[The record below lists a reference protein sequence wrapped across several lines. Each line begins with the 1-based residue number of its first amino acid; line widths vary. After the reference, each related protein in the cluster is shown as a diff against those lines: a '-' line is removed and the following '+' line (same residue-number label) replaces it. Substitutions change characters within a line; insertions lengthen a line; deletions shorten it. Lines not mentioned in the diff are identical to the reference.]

1 MHLSEGP
8 IDHAEETEGV
18 IVHFSTDTRP
28 VLLEVLD
35 ASEFLSRLT
44 KITATAQPGTVMT
57 LSQRITG
64 KSWVGRVRPSG
75 RNPTGMIWEE
85 EQVQRWHSMRNWFPL
100 CCGFRMTSSHLCPC
114 GSGNTYKKC
123 CPGTEPSGKG

>member
-64 KSWVGRVRPSG
+64 KRLTGDEWGFPSCPPVLIRQMG
-75 RNPTGMIWEE
+75 AT
-85 EQVQRWHSMRNWFPL
+85 
-100 CCGFRMTSSHLCPC
+100 MT
-114 GSGNTYKKC
+114 
-123 CPGTEPSGKG
+123 